1 MGDLPGWKAG
11 TYLLLEMGRI
21 IRGNLTRDQALDR
34 IARLILD
41 SFDID
46 AVAILLYEPSSK
58 SAYVVSSV
66 GKQDLLVS
74 PDITLR
80 VDSGSCLM
88 QSALSPYRPIII
100 TKGYK
105 DSVLGILEFS
115 FAAIVPMT
123 LGQEVTGFML
133 LARQGDV
140 PFFQA
145 DPEII
150 MAVATQAAMI
160 ASKAALIESLKQSE
174 ERYHMLMENAGDLVF
189 VLDRGGR
196 FLYVNSQSVDMLG
209 YRPEELCGRY
219 FGEFVTP
226 ESWATTVASLKNAVR
241 NRKKHIE
248 YSWVIQRKDGHMV
261 KLDVRASL
269 LYQGFELLHHQGIA
283 RDTSTEKR
291 LWEEI
296 EKRDKALD
304 VSRTREERMREYLS
318 VADLAQEEERA
329 RIARELHDGAIQY
342 LVALRR
348 KLDLLERTLSHNQS
362 HDRSREQAPDD
373 NVQELLTDMDSLLD
387 ETIAD
392 LREFARNLRPPVLDD
407 FGFVSACEWLC
418 DQAEREG
425 FRVVFDVTGSVRE
438 LPREIEALV
447 FRIVQEGLSNA
458 VKHSGA
464 NLIELKLGFEDDLLR
479 IEIRDNGKGFDPPQA
494 APASLVAAGQMGLV
508 GMFERAELLGASI
521 QISSELG
528 RGTLLSVV
536 VPTGSNSPLRKN
548 A

>member
-1 MGDLPGWKAG
+1 MGDMPGWKAG
-11 TYLLLEMGRI
+11 TFLLLEMGRI
-21 IRGNLTRDQALDR
+21 TRGNLTRDEALDR

-46 AVAILLYEPSSK
+46 AVAILVYEPASK

-66 GKQDLLVS
+66 GKHNLLVS

-80 VDSGSCLM
+80 VDADSCLM
-88 QSALSPYRPIII
+88 QSALNPHRPLIV
-100 TKGYK
+100 TKGHS
-105 DSVLGILEFS
+105 DSVLGRLTFS
-115 FAAIVPMT
+115 FAAIVPMS
-123 LGQEVTGFML
+123 LGQELTGFMI
-133 LARQGDV
+133 LARQDDF
-140 PFFQA
+140 PFFQS
-145 DPEII
+145 DPEFV
-150 MAVATQAAMI
+150 MAVASQAAMI
-160 ASKAALIESLKQSE
+160 ASKAALIENLKQSE

-196 FLYVNSQSVDMLG
+196 FLYVNSQSMDMLG
-209 YRPEELCGRY
+209 YKPEELCGRY

-226 ESWATTVASLKNAVR
+226 ESWATTVSTLKNAVR
-241 NRKKHIE
+241 NRQKHIE
-248 YSWVIQRKDGHMV
+248 YSWTIQPKDGHMV

-269 LYQGFELLHHQGIA
+269 IYQGFELLHHQGIA

-296 EKRDKALD
+296 EKREKALD
-304 VSRTREERMREYLS
+304 VSRSREEMMREYLS
-318 VADLAQEEERA
+318 VADLVQEEERA

-348 KLDLLERTLSHNQS
+348 KLDLLEKTLPLS
-362 HDRSREQAPDD
+362 QAPHR
-373 NVQELLTDMDSLLD
+373 NTKELISDMDSLLD

-425 FRVVFDVTGSVRE
+425 FRVVFDVSGLIQE
-438 LPREIEALV
+438 LPRETEALV

-464 NLIELKLGFEDDLLR
+464 DLIELRLAFEEDVFR
-479 IEIRDNGKGFDPPQA
+479 IGIRDNGKGFDPPKA
-494 APASLVAAGQMGLV
+494 APGSLVAAGQMGLV
-508 GMFERAELLGASI
+508 GMFERAELLGASLE
-521 QISSELG
+521 ISSEPG
-528 RGTLLSVV
+528 NGTFLSLE
-536 VPTGSNSPLRKN
+536 VPVGQKSSSERLSNQSD
-548 A
+548 

>member
-1 MGDLPGWKAG
+1 MGDMPGWKAG
-11 TYLLLEMGRI
+11 TFLLLEMGRI
-21 IRGNLTRDQALDR
+21 TRGNLTRDEALDR

-46 AVAILLYEPSSK
+46 AVAILVHEPSSR

-66 GKQDLLVS
+66 GKAELLVS
-74 PDITLR
+74 SDITLR
-80 VDSGSCLM
+80 VDADSCLM
-88 QSALSPYRPIII
+88 QSALNPHRPLVL
-100 TKGYK
+100 TKGHN
-105 DSVLGILEFS
+105 DSVLGHLMFS
-115 FAAIVPMT
+115 FAAVVPMS
-123 LGQEVTGFML
+123 LGQEVTGFMI
-133 LARQGDV
+133 LARQEDI

-145 DPEII
+145 DPELM
-150 MAVATQAAMI
+150 MAVASQAAMI
-160 ASKAALIESLKQSE
+160 ASKATLIENLKQSE

-189 VLDRGGR
+189 ALDRGGR

-209 YRPEELCGRY
+209 YKPEELCGRY

-226 ESWATTVASLKNAVR
+226 ESWANTVSVLKNAVR
-241 NRKKHIE
+241 KRQKHIE
-248 YSWVIQRKDGHMV
+248 YSWLIQRKDGHMV

-283 RDTSTEKR
+283 RDTSTEQR

-296 EKRDKALD
+296 EKREKALD
-304 VSRTREERMREYLS
+304 VSRSREERMREYLS

-348 KLDLLERTLSHNQS
+348 KLDLLEKTLSA
-362 HDRSREQAPDD
+362 EQACGDSAKG
-373 NVQELLTDMDSLLD
+373 LIRDMDSLLD
-387 ETIAD
+387 VTIAD
-392 LREFARNLRPPVLDD
+392 LREFAGNLRPPVLDD

-425 FRVVFDVTGSVRE
+425 FRVTFDVSGAVRE
-438 LPREIEALV
+438 IPREAEALV

-464 NLIELKLGFEDDLLR
+464 DLIELKLRFEDEALN
-479 IEIRDNGKGFDPPQA
+479 IEIRDNGKGFDPPKA
-494 APASLVAAGQMGLV
+494 AQGSLVAAGQMGLV
-508 GMFERAELLGASI
+508 GMFERAELLGASLE
-521 QISSELG
+521 ISSEPG
-528 RGTLLSVV
+528 RGTLLTME
-536 VPTGSNSPLRKN
+536 VPIPR
-548 A
+548 